1 MVSHGSEVGS
11 VMETMARDMSS
22 FLVETLPMA
31 SRMVRP
37 SCSTTLMALPTIWI
51 LLDVDMVVE
60 EKY

>member
-1 MVSHGSEVGS
+1 
-11 VMETMARDMSS
+11 METMARDMSS